1 MIGYVL
7 SAALTKANL
16 KKQIKKGK
24 SMDRKT
30 SLIRLR
36 LFGVCPKCHSRTTG
50 TSFGRKLFAGI
61 SSVKQGD
68 SGSKDYRNDRILGF
82 FGQTLFKLMF
92 IVLIIILINS
102 PCSAQNKN
110 SQENMDRMDWW
121 REARF
126 GMFVHWGL
134 YAIPAGEWG
143 REKGHAEW
151 IRHTAQIPIDE
162 YDKFVDLFNPIKF
175 DADQWA
181 QMAKDA
187 GMKYIVITSKHHDG
201 FCLFD
206 SEFTDYDVMST
217 PFKRDIMKELSDA
230 CQKHDLKMCWY
241 HSIMD
246 WHHPDYL
253 PRRDWEDRAA
263 EGADL
268 NRYIKQMKSQVKELL
283 TNYGSIGVMWFDGEW
298 EGTWKHEHGLDLY
311 KFCREIQPDVIVN
324 NRVDKGRSGMAGM
337 TVDESFAGDFGTPE
351 QEIPATGL
359 PDVDWETCMT
369 MNRHWGYNK
378 YDKDFKSTKDLIHK
392 LADIASK
399 GGNFLLNIG
408 PTAEGL
414 FPQESIDRLR
424 EIGEWMKIYKESIY
438 ETQASPFKE
447 LDWGRCTQQKLDSG
461 QTRLFLHV
469 FEWPEKRKLIV
480 PGIYNKPVK
489 AFLLSDNEENPLKV
503 KRKEDALIIK
513 VPIAAPDPINSV
525 VVMDIVGKPD
535 VSEPPEILAEN
546 NIFMDQI
553 EVRITSERENIK
565 MRYTL
570 DGETPTKKSALAAT
584 PIYLDKSTVV
594 TTRAFRDGKPVSG
607 SRQIEFKKV
616 AGIPAMDVEN
626 VSTGIRY
633 EYYEG
638 DWDFVPEFKTLKP
651 IKIGITPA
659 FDFSPQDNEEY
670 FSFKYTGYIKIP
682 EDGVYTFFTKSDDG
696 SQLFIDNKM
705 VVDNDGLHGAYEQQG
720 ALPLRAGFH
729 GIVVTFFEK
738 TGSDMLEVYWKGSGI
753 KKEQISDNVLF
764 FSE

>member
-30 SLIRLR
+30 SIIRLR
-36 LFGVCPKCHSRTTG
+36 LF
-50 TSFGRKLFAGI
+50 KLLLIF
-61 SSVKQGD
+61 
-68 SGSKDYRNDRILGF
+68 
-82 FGQTLFKLMF
+82 
-92 IVLIIILINS
+92 LIIILITF
-102 PCSAQNKN
+102 PCSAQDLKN
-110 SQENMDRMDWW
+110 RESMDRMEWW

-126 GMFVHWGL
+126 GMFIHWGL

-143 REKGHAEW
+143 KGKGHAEW
-151 IRHTAQIPIDE
+151 IRHTAQIPMEE
-162 YDKFVDLFNPIKF
+162 YDKFVELFNPIKF

-217 PFKRDIMKELSDA
+217 PFQRDIMKELSDA
-230 CQKHDLKMCWY
+230 CQKYGLKMCWY

-253 PRRDWEDRAA
+253 PRRDWEDRSA

-268 NRYIKQMKSQVKELL
+268 NRYIKQLKSQVKELL
-283 TNYGSIGVMWFDGEW
+283 TNYGPIGVMWFDGEW

-337 TVDESFAGDFGTPE
+337 TIDDSYAGDFGTPE
-351 QEIPATGL
+351 QEIPTTGL

-369 MNRHWGYNK
+369 MNQHWGYNQ
-378 YDKDFKSTKDLIHK
+378 YDKDFKSTKDLIQK
-392 LADIASK
+392 FADIASK

-414 FPQESIDRLR
+414 FPRESIDRLR
-424 EIGEWMKIYKESIY
+424 EIGEWMKINNESIY
-438 ETQASPFKE
+438 ATQASPFKE
-447 LDWGRCTQQKLDSG
+447 LDWGRCTQQKFESG
-461 QTRLFLHV
+461 QTRLFFHV

-489 AFLLSDNEENPLKV
+489 AFLLSDKKGSPLKV

-513 VPIAAPDPINSV
+513 VPTAAPDPINSV
-525 VVMDIVGKPD
+525 VVLDIVGKPD

-546 NIFMDQI
+546 NIFIGQI
-553 EVRITSERENIK
+553 EVRISSERENVE

-570 DGETPTKKSALAAT
+570 NGKTPSKRSPLVTG
-584 PIYLDKSTVV
+584 PIFLEKSTVL

-607 SRQIEFKKV
+607 SRQEEFTKV
-616 AGIPAMDVEN
+616 DGIPAMNVEK
-626 VSTGIRY
+626 VSGGIKY

-638 DWDFVPEFKTLKP
+638 DWNFVPEFKTLKP
-651 IKIGITPA
+651 IKFGITPT
-659 FDFSPQDNEEY
+659 FDFSPRDNEEY
-670 FSFKYTGYIKIP
+670 FGFRYTGYIKIP
-682 EDGVYTFFTKSDDG
+682 KDGVYTFFTKSDDG
-696 SQLFIDNKM
+696 SQLFIGEKL

-720 ALPLRAGFH
+720 VMPLRAGFH
-729 GIVVTFFEK
+729 RIVVTFFEK
-738 TGSDMLEVYWKGSGI
+738 IGGDMLEVYWKGPGI
-753 KKEQISDNVLF
+753 KKELIPENALF
-764 FSE
+764 FSK